1 MHLLYRIYNDFEQGK
16 ISFEERNGFINLLRE
31 QAEAQFIINAYMK
44 IGKAGIENAKYQK
57 GLIDKAMKQ
66 YDKEQVKTLRFCPE
80 VLKFELGVYI
90 GKNEIKNRIQ
100 QVYNEH
106 SIGYK
111 VTQDTI
117 KDYYYLKESNSKG
130 VASFKLEVFKFE

>member
-1 MHLLYRIYNDFEQGK
+1 MCLYSVVVPVYNSEHTLQELYTRLEKVFRETIK
-16 ISFEERNGFINLLRE
+16 EE
-31 QAEAQFIINAYMK
+31 
-44 IGKAGIENAKYQK
+44 
-57 GLIDKAMKQ
+57 
-66 YDKEQVKTLRFCPE
+66 
-80 VLKFELGVYI
+80 FELGVYI